1 MILTNYW
8 WLILWPI
15 LMGPILALILPKTEV
30 SVFGITLERWPL
42 VAVWILVLPYI
53 FWCMNRS
60 EFADTEVYRSMFL
73 EVPLPASA
81 FTNYLSGHTKD
92 RGFFILIWLL
102 KHWIGNN
109 DQAFFLIIAVFQLF
123 CVASFFRQYSKD
135 FWLCFFMFVA
145 STDYLSWMFNG
156 MRQFI
161 AVSII
166 LISFRCLLNRH
177 YFLMLLLILLAASIH
192 GSALLVLPIL
202 LIIYGRAW
210 NKKTILL
217 LMTVIMMILFV
228 HPLTDIIE
236 ELLRD
241 TQYNDIVTND
251 IWQQDDGTNMLRV
264 LFYSVPALL
273 SLAGKSYIDE
283 ADSPLLNLCVNCSI
297 CTAAVYL
304 LSAFSSGIYIG
315 RIPVLTTLQG
325 YIILPWLIDR
335 MFTRTSA
342 WLVRIVFISVYLI
355 FFYYQMHIAWQ
366 LI

>member
-1 MILTNYW
+1 
-8 WLILWPI
+8 
-15 LMGPILALILPKTEV
+15 
-30 SVFGITLERWPL
+30 
-42 VAVWILVLPYI
+42 
-53 FWCMNRS
+53 
-60 EFADTEVYRSMFL
+60 
-73 EVPLPASA
+73 
-81 FTNYLSGHTKD
+81 
-92 RGFFILIWLL
+92 
-102 KHWIGNN
+102 
-109 DQAFFLIIAVFQLF
+109 
-123 CVASFFRQYSKD
+123 
-135 FWLCFFMFVA
+135 
-145 STDYLSWMFNG
+145 

-297 CTAAVYL
+297 CTASVYL

>member
-1 MILTNYW
+1 
-8 WLILWPI
+8 
-15 LMGPILALILPKTEV
+15 
-30 SVFGITLERWPL
+30 
-42 VAVWILVLPYI
+42 
-53 FWCMNRS
+53 MNRS

-177 YFLMLLLILLAASIH
+177 YFLMMLLILLAASIH

>member
-8 WLILWPI
+8 WLILWLI
-15 LMGPILALILPKTEV
+15 LAGPILVLALPKTTV
-30 SVFGITLERWPL
+30 SVSGITFRRWHWA
-42 VAVWILVLPYI
+42 AVGIFVLPYI

-60 EFADTEVYRSMFL
+60 EFADTEVYRSIFL
-73 EVPLPASA
+73 EVPVQSSEFAD
-81 FTNYLSGHTKD
+81 YLSEHTKD
-92 RGFFILIWLL
+92 RGFFILIWLM

-109 DQAFFLIIAVFQLF
+109 DQIFFLIIAAFQIF
-123 CVASFFRQYSKD
+123 CVASFFRQYAED
-135 FWLCFFMFVA
+135 FWLCFFMFAA

-161 AVSII
+161 AVSIL

-177 YFLMLLLILLAASIH
+177 YFLMILLILLAASIH
-192 GSALLVLPIL
+192 GSALLMLPFF
-202 LIIYGRAW
+202 LIIQGRAW
-210 NKKTILL
+210 NKKTVLL
-217 LMTVIMMILFV
+217 LVTVIIMILFV
-228 HPLTDIIE
+228 DRFTDIINT
-236 ELLRD
+236 LLSD

-251 IWQQDDGTNMLRV
+251 IWQQDDGTNIRRV

-283 ADSPLLNLCVNCSI
+283 ADSPLLNLCTNCSI
-297 CTAAVYL
+297 CTAAIYL

-315 RIPVLTTLQG
+315 RIPILTTLQG
-325 YIILPWLIDR
+325 YLIVPWLIDR
-335 MFTRTSA
+335 MFARASA
-342 WLVRIVFISVYLI
+342 WLIRIIFIGSYMI

>member
-1 MILTNYW
+1 MADSDGADSCTDTAKNR
-8 WLILWPI
+8 
-15 LMGPILALILPKTEV
+15 
-30 SVFGITLERWPL
+30 GITLERWPL

-109 DQAFFLIIAVFQLF
+109 DQVFFLIIAVFQLF

-335 MFTRTSA
+335 MFTKTSA

>member
-1 MILTNYW
+1 
-8 WLILWPI
+8 
-15 LMGPILALILPKTEV
+15 
-30 SVFGITLERWPL
+30 
-42 VAVWILVLPYI
+42 
-53 FWCMNRS
+53 MNRS

-123 CVASFFRQYSKD
+123 CLASFFRQYSKD

-342 WLVRIVFISVYLI
+342 WLVRIIFISVYLI

>member
-1 MILTNYW
+1 M
-8 WLILWPI
+8 
-15 LMGPILALILPKTEV
+15 V
-30 SVFGITLERWPL
+30 
-42 VAVWILVLPYI
+42 
-53 FWCMNRS
+53 C
-60 EFADTEVYRSMFL
+60 
-73 EVPLPASA
+73 AS
-81 FTNYLSGHTKD
+81 
-92 RGFFILIWLL
+92 
-102 KHWIGNN
+102 
-109 DQAFFLIIAVFQLF
+109 
-123 CVASFFRQYSKD
+123 
-135 FWLCFFMFVA
+135 
-145 STDYLSWMFNG
+145 
-156 MRQFI
+156 FI

-264 LFYSVPALL
+264 LFYSVPALF

-335 MFTRTSA
+335 MFTRTSPG
-342 WLVRIVFISVYLI
+342 W
-355 FFYYQMHIAWQ
+355 
-366 LI
+366 

>member
-1 MILTNYW
+1 
-8 WLILWPI
+8 
-15 LMGPILALILPKTEV
+15 
-30 SVFGITLERWPL
+30 
-42 VAVWILVLPYI
+42 
-53 FWCMNRS
+53 
-60 EFADTEVYRSMFL
+60 
-73 EVPLPASA
+73 
-81 FTNYLSGHTKD
+81 
-92 RGFFILIWLL
+92 
-102 KHWIGNN
+102 
-109 DQAFFLIIAVFQLF
+109 
-123 CVASFFRQYSKD
+123 
-135 FWLCFFMFVA
+135 MFVA

-264 LFYSVPALL
+264 LFYSVPALF

-297 CTAAVYL
+297 
-304 LSAFSSGIYIG
+304 
-315 RIPVLTTLQG
+315 RK
-325 YIILPWLIDR
+325 
-335 MFTRTSA
+335 
-342 WLVRIVFISVYLI
+342 
-355 FFYYQMHIAWQ
+355 
-366 LI
+366 